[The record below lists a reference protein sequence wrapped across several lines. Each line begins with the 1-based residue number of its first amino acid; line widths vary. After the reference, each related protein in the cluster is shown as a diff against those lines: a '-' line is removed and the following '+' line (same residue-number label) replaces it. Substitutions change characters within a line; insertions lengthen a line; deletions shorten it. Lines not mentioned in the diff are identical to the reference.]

1 MKASLRAKLRLIIG
15 GTTISL
21 LLLVGVSLV
30 STFSQLTN
38 LTTIESRLVPKL
50 ELAPKLERD
59 FEHLRQHF
67 QDAVAAEDRAT
78 LAEAENTR
86 NHMLG
91 LLSASKNALEPG
103 DAAALRW
110 AVQDYYQAAR
120 DVSERLIAGETGEK
134 LVEDMQRVQ
143 TTYTRTQAAIQRA
156 AQLRPHELT
165 QALGSVRNATIR
177 VNAYRAVIGAVGLLF
192 VVALSSWASRG
203 LLRGLA
209 SISAGLSRFSTGDF
223 TKPVPVEL
231 DDELGRLALDA
242 NRMADNLNRLGD
254 ERDRLDRTKSAHAGL
269 SAELM
274 GELHLATV
282 AERALTFL
290 ARAVNARAG
299 ALYLSGEDGTLRL
312 QSSFALPTDQSPGG
326 VASFRQGE
334 GLLGQ
339 AARSEDLTVVDQV
352 PPGFFPIQSGLGS
365 AGPKALVIVPL
376 WQEKRSIGVIELAL
390 WEPCSDEVRELL
402 RLVRRNL
409 VMALEAA
416 RSREKLHELLE
427 ESQSLAEQLAI
438 REEELRRNNQE
449 LTAQQ
454 EELRVTN
461 DELVEQRRELEA
473 RNSELET
480 TRQRVQQKVEELA
493 KVSAY
498 KSQFLANMSHELRT
512 PLNSMLLLSHFLSE
526 NEPGNLNEKQVEQLL
541 TIHDAGQDLLGLIN
555 EVLDLAKIESGRQD
569 VHFEEVELEQF
580 VAYARRVFEPL
591 ARDKG
596 LALKAELAPELPASV
611 CMDVQRVER
620 ILTNLLGN
628 AIKFTE
634 RGEVRLKIHSA
645 SPALFGEPGG
655 QRRWIAFSVTD
666 TGIGIPL
673 EAQERVFAPFE
684 QLEAQTHR
692 HGGTGLGLA
701 IARESAQLLGGDLR
715 VESSPGKGSTFTCYL
730 PERPISV
737 APPARSSGL
746 PSPGLDDRATLAPSE
761 LYVLVIEDD
770 LVLSEQLVSII
781 HARKLKAVV
790 ANTGAEGLRIAR
802 ERKPVGIVLDVRLPD
817 TDGWAVMDK
826 LRNDP
831 RTRSIPVH
839 FVTAVEAA
847 ERGLRLGAVG
857 YLTKPVSHADLA
869 GAVRALLV
877 APGESS
883 SKILIVEDDAAQ
895 GESLRELLQRE
906 DFEVSHVQ
914 SAEEALTAIRAE
926 HYGCM
931 ILDLGLPGLDGLGLL
946 EELRKSP
953 LEHMPRVLVHTGRS
967 LSKRETR
974 ELEAYAE
981 AVIVKDERS
990 SDRLL
995 DEVRLFVHQVHAPA
1009 PAQRRPSERPRPG
1022 ADVSLAGMKILVA
1035 EDDMRTVY
1043 ALSALLRGRGASVL
1057 VADTG
1062 KEALAVLA
1070 ANPDVDGVLMD
1081 IMMPEMDGYEAMRE
1095 LRRDPRFGSLP
1106 VIALTARAM
1115 KGERERCLEAGATE
1129 YLTKPLDAERLLGA
1143 ITAWFP
1149 RAAKQSTVSADSIT
1163 RQG

>member
-1 MKASLRAKLRLIIG
+1 VKASLRTKLRLIIG
-15 GTTISL
+15 STTISL
-21 LLLVGVSLV
+21 TLLVGVSLV
-30 STFSQLTN
+30 FAYSQLTS
-38 LTTIESRLVPKL
+38 LTQIESRLVPKL

-86 NHMLG
+86 NHMLA
-91 LLSASKNALEPG
+91 LLADSKRALEPSE
-103 DAAALRW
+103 AASLRW
-110 AVQDYYQAAR
+110 AVQDYYQAGR
-120 DVSERLIAGETGEK
+120 DVSERLISGETGEK

-143 TTYTRTQAAIQRA
+143 MTYKRTQGAIQRV
-156 AQLRPHELT
+156 AQLRPRELT
-165 QALGSVRNATIR
+165 QAIESVRSTTIR
-177 VNAYRAVIGAVGLLF
+177 VNAYGAVIGLLGLLL
-192 VVALSSWASRG
+192 VAGLSSWASRG
-203 LLRGLA
+203 LLRGLS
-209 SISAGLSRFSTGDF
+209 SISEGLSRFSTGDF
-223 TKPVPVEL
+223 SQPVPVEL
-231 DDELGRLALDA
+231 DDELGRVALDA

-254 ERDRLDRTKSAHAGL
+254 ERDRLDRTKTAHAGL

-274 GELHLATV
+274 GELHLAAV

-299 ALYLSGEDGTLRL
+299 ALYLATDDGVFRL
-312 QSSFALPTDQSPGG
+312 ECRFALPKETSPGAL
-326 VASFRQGE
+326 ASFRPGE
-334 GLLGQ
+334 SLLGE
-339 AARSEDLTVVDQV
+339 AARSEELTVIDDV
-352 PPGFFPIQSGLGS
+352 PAGFFPIQSGLGE
-365 AGPKALVIVPL
+365 ADPKALVIVPL
-376 WQEKRSIGVIELAL
+376 WQGKKTIGVIELAL
-390 WEPCSDEVRELL
+390 WEPCTDEMRELL

-416 RSREKLHELLE
+416 RSRVKLHELLE
-427 ESQSLAEQLAI
+427 ESQSLAEQLAT
-438 REEELRRNNQE
+438 REEELRRNNEE
-449 LTAQQ
+449 LTTQQ

-473 RNSELET
+473 RNTELEA
-480 TRQRVQQKVEELA
+480 TRQRVQQKAEELA

-526 NEPGNLNEKQVEQLL
+526 NEAGNLNEKQIEQLL
-541 TIHDAGQDLLGLIN
+541 TIHGAGQDLLGLIN
-555 EVLDLAKIESGRQD
+555 EVLDLAKIESGRQE
-569 VHFEEVELEQF
+569 VNVEEVELGQF
-580 VAYARRVFEPL
+580 AAYARRVFEPL

-596 LALKAELAPELPASV
+596 LALQTELAAELPLSV
-611 CMDVQRVER
+611 CTDVQRVER

-634 RGEVRLKIHSA
+634 RGEVRLKIHPA

-673 EAQERVFAPFE
+673 DAQERVFAPFE
-684 QLEAQTHR
+684 QLESQSRR

-715 VESSPGKGSTFTCYL
+715 VQSSPGKGSTFTCYL

-737 APPARSSGL
+737 APPARASEQA
-746 PSPGLDDRATLAPSE
+746 PAATDDRATLEPSE

-770 LVLSEQLVSII
+770 PVLSEQLVSII
-781 HARKLKAVV
+781 HARKLKALV
-790 ANTGAEGLRIAR
+790 AGTGAEGLRMAR
-802 ERKPVGIVLDVRLPD
+802 ERRPVGIVLDVRLPD
-817 TDGWAVMDK
+817 IDGWAVMER

-831 RTRSIPVH
+831 STRSIPVH
-839 FVTAVEAA
+839 FVTGVEAA
-847 ERGLRLGAVG
+847 ERGLGLGAVG
-857 YLTKPVSHADLA
+857 YLTKPVTHADLA

-877 APGESS
+877 APGATSS
-883 SKILIVEDDAAQ
+883 EILLVEDDAAQ
-895 GESLRELLQRE
+895 GESLRDLLQRE
-906 DFEVSHVQ
+906 DFAVRYVQ
-914 SAEEALTAIRAE
+914 SAEEALTALRE
-926 HYGCM
+926 RRYGCM

-946 EELRKSP
+946 HELRKSP
-953 LEHMPRVLVHTGRS
+953 GEHMPRVLVHTGRS
-967 LSKRETR
+967 LSKHETR

-990 SDRLL
+990 TDRLL

-1009 PAQRRPSERPRPG
+1009 TAPRRPSERPR
-1022 ADVSLAGMKILVA
+1022 ASSDVSLRGMSILVA

-1062 KEALAVLA
+1062 KEALAVLDA
-1070 ANPDVDGVLMD
+1070 HPDVDGVLMD
-1081 IMMPEMDGYEAMRE
+1081 IMMPEMDGYEA
-1095 LRRDPRFGSLP
+1095 LRRLRKDPRFGSLP

-1129 YLTKPLDAERLLGA
+1129 YLAKPLDGERLLSA
-1143 ITAWFP
+1143 VSACFID
-1149 RAAKQSTVSADSIT
+1149 AAKRPEIPAGPSDHRA
-1163 RQG
+1163 